1 MSDTPRTDAAAFHT
15 YTNGGLLSASVVTV
29 DVAMKLE
36 RELNAAK
43 AEVAALKAEP
53 LSEMWS
59 ALESYQEQADAEG
72 GGMTDTARQAWRQ
85 WWDEEG
91 SAMRPLPNEDTEQ
104 FARRMTEIAWSNG
117 AFKRLADVE
126 YLCLKRVGLERE
138 LAALVAERDAL
149 KEENNALRSRQKS
162 HQDEV
167 LDRMFEMDALR
178 KRVAELEAHPP
189 AASDLRERDETLIRW
204 MNQVT
209 AMLCHSMTHGHDTKQ
224 ELVTRCDKAIDAM
237 RKGEE

>member
-138 LAALVAERDAL
+138 LAAMRKQRDEAVLAL
-149 KEENNALRSRQKS
+149 KEIA
-162 HQDEV
+162 HQDY
-167 LDRMFEMDALR
+167 RG
-178 KRVAELEAHPP
+178 HPSTESQI
-189 AASDLRERDETLIRW
+189 A
-204 MNQVT
+204 MN
-209 AMLCHSMTHGHDTKQ
+209 
-224 ELVTRCDKAIDAM
+224 AIAAM
-237 RKGEE
+237 RKGDGNGK